1 MWIVCFKCI
10 KNRESKR
17 EFYEKRER
25 GKKEEERAVNREKT
39 EKKNIEQL
47 IINAA
52 IVDRTVAIEDRAT
65 NNGYVFSG

>member
-1 MWIVCFKCI
+1 M
-10 KNRESKR
+10 
-17 EFYEKRER
+17 
-25 GKKEEERAVNREKT
+25 NREKT